1 MEHAEVTLVFTVGGK
16 NSVKAESLISDE
28 GYGSSSPTSAT
39 MPMPS
44 LPMTI
49 LEEGKSLAPPTP
61 KETKR
66 FRLPW
71 GNGCV
76 DQAKRREKEME
87 AEDMISSWSGRSLN
101 IQLENVEKILNKEKR
116 RVQFGLSS
124 SRVMDLAIRRYSYK
138 YILY

>member
-1 MEHAEVTLVFTVGGK
+1 MEHAEVTLVFTVGEK
-16 NSVKAESLISDE
+16 NSVKTESLISDE
-28 GYGSSSPTSAT
+28 GYGSSSPTSAI

-49 LEEGKSLAPPTP
+49 SEEIAPPTP

-71 GNGCV
+71 GNGWV
-76 DQAKRREKEME
+76 DQTKRREKEME

-138 YILY
+138 YILVEPY